1 MDGRTLIDA
10 IVRQTTI
17 MIAQLAT
24 AGGNRAHL
32 AHTANQVF
40 LDLGAALREQ
50 GMGAKGIA
58 DMFGMALRTYHLRVQ
73 RLSESRT
80 DRGRTLWDAV
90 LEHVQR
96 RGPSSRA
103 EIFERF
109 SYDDETILRSLLR
122 DLVNSGLLY
131 RTGRGDHVR
140 YGVVAG
146 AAAPA
151 NAPEQTLA
159 DLICLT
165 ANRLAPAT
173 LDDIAN
179 AISVQPQA
187 LRPALEEAVR
197 QGRIRSLGGSGT
209 EERFTSEGCVIPLG
223 EAQGWEVAVFDHYQA
238 MVTAVCTKLRKGR
251 QRAEA
256 RDLIGGS
263 TFSYTVWEGHPHYQ
277 EATRFLAQFREQG
290 AALREKI
297 ADYNRVCDEPLRGAA
312 TSVAEATLPA
322 RAVGNAAVTPTRV
335 KVVVYAGQTLLAM
348 DSEGTLPSQIEE
360 DEDEIDELDSNV

>member
-1 MDGRTLIDA
+1 MDAGTLIDA

-40 LDLGAALREQ
+40 LDLGEALREQ
-50 GMGAKGIA
+50 GMGTKGIA

-80 DRGRTLWDAV
+80 DRGRTLWEAV

-96 RGPSSRA
+96 RGPLSRA
-103 EIFERF
+103 EILTRF
-109 SYDDETILRSLLR
+109 SYDEEAILRSLLR

-146 AAAPA
+146 SAAPP
-151 NAPEQTLA
+151 NASEQTLA

-165 ANRLAPAT
+165 AHRLAPAT
-173 LDDIAN
+173 LEDIAN

-187 LRPALEEAVR
+187 LQAALEQVVS
-197 QGRIRSLGGSGT
+197 QGRIRRVATSGT

-223 EAQGWEVAVFDHYQA
+223 EQQGWEVAVFDHYQA
-238 MVTAVCTKLRKGR
+238 MVTAVCTKLRRGR

-263 TFSYTVWEGHPHYQ
+263 TFSYTVWEGHPHYE

-297 ADYNRVCDEPLRGAA
+297 AKHNRLHEAL
-312 TSVAEATLPA
+312 TSGDGVSISPNDAVPAGVAS
-322 RAVGNAAVTPTRV
+322 PTRL
-335 KVVVYAGQTLLAM
+335 KVVVYAGQTVLAM
-348 DSEGTLPSQIEE
+348 DSEGALPSQLDE
-360 DEDEIDELDSNV
+360 DEDEIDELDSSV